1 MHRTIHRLA
10 AAGALSLLL
19 AAAVGAGSAVAGPVP
34 DTARGGDQPLT
45 VASGRC
51 AAAWEAARTD
61 PTIEVLQALGRCEV
75 DRRLDDLGRLQAAV
89 DRSQA
94 LTDAHET
101 SLERILASATTGLQA
116 LRAEIDAA
124 TTVDGAR
131 EDVRRI
137 AEDFRVYVL
146 VSRQVSLVI
155 ADDVVAAGVG
165 RAKAAADRLE
175 DAIEAAREAG
185 RNVGDAPSHLAA
197 IRREG
202 AAAARAV
209 EGDAAAVLALTPAAW
224 NAGDAKPVLD
234 AARASV
240 REARESL
247 RTAIREAR
255 AGFRDVR

>member
-1 MHRTIHRLA
+1 MHRTMHRLA

-19 AAAVGAGSAVAGPVP
+19 AAVVGAGSATAAPGPG
-34 DTARGGDQPLT
+34 TAPRGGQALGAAHGP
-45 VASGRC
+45 C

-61 PTIEVLQALGRCEV
+61 PTVEELQALGRCEI
-75 DRRLDDLGRLQAAV
+75 DRRLDDFGRLQAAV

-101 SLERILASATTGLQA
+101 SLEGILASTTTGLQA

-124 TTVDGAR
+124 TTVDGAQ

-155 ADDVVAAGVG
+155 AADVVAAGVE
-165 RAKAAADRLE
+165 RVEAAADRLD
-175 DAIEAAREAG
+175 DAIEAARDAG

-197 IRREG
+197 MRRE
-202 AAAARAV
+202 ADAAARAV

-240 REARESL
+240 RGAREAL
-247 RTAIREAR
+247 RTAVREAR

>member
-1 MHRTIHRLA
+1 MNRTIPRLA
-10 AAGALSLLL
+10 ATAATALLL
-19 AAAVGAGSAVAGPVP
+19 AATVGAGAVLAAPAASVPTPAAPAVRAGA
-34 DTARGGDQPLT
+34 D
-45 VASGRC
+45 RC
-51 AAAWEAARTD
+51 AAQWDAVRTD
-61 PTIEVLQALGRCEV
+61 PTVEELQALGRCEI
-75 DRRLDDLGRLQAAV
+75 DRRLDSLGRLQAAV

-101 SLERILASATTGLQA
+101 SLEGILASTTTGLQA

-155 ADDVVAAGVG
+155 AADVVAAGVV
-165 RAKAAADRLE
+165 RVEAAADRLE
-175 DAIEAAREAG
+175 DAIEATREAG

-197 IRREG
+197 IRRE
-202 AAAARAV
+202 ANAAARAV
-209 EGDAAAVLALTPAAW
+209 EGDVAEVLALTPAAW

-240 REARESL
+240 REAREAL
-247 RTAIREAR
+247 RAAVREAR

>member
-1 MHRTIHRLA
+1 
-10 AAGALSLLL
+10 
-19 AAAVGAGSAVAGPVP
+19 
-34 DTARGGDQPLT
+34 
-45 VASGRC
+45 
-51 AAAWEAARTD
+51 
-61 PTIEVLQALGRCEV
+61 
-75 DRRLDDLGRLQAAV
+75 LQAAI
-89 DRSQA
+89 DRSRA

-101 SLERILASATTGLQA
+101 SLEGILASTTTGLQA

-124 TTVDGAR
+124 TTVDGAQ

-137 AEDFRVYVL
+137 AEDFRVYVV

-155 ADDVVAAGVG
+155 AADVVAAGVE
-165 RAKAAADRLE
+165 RVEATADRLD
-175 DAIEAAREAG
+175 DAIEAARAAG

-197 IRREG
+197 MRRE
-202 AAAARAV
+202 ADAAARAV

-240 REARESL
+240 REARGAL
-247 RTAIREAR
+247 RTAVREAR